1 MKILGIN
8 ALNHDASVAVFE
20 DTKLVF
26 HGRSGDEYL
35 NEELLYNALGSVQ
48 PDLIAWY
55 ERPWLKK
62 SRQLFAGQFKEAFDT
77 RTIPS
82 VYLKRFN
89 LDRVPIKYVPH
100 HLSHA
105 AGAVY
110 QSSFKST
117 AIVVA
122 DAIGEWETVS
132 VWNYDDNFKKLYSRS
147 YPHSLGL
154 FYSAFTELI
163 GLMPAKDENKFME
176 LSKSGVWENQYL
188 RVMSY
193 LTKNLHKGIWDWD
206 VQENERADIAAAV
219 QKVFEEQLQQFLN
232 IARVENNNIIFT
244 GGCAYNKL
252 SHRLLAKTFK
262 EYHVPKYPGDAGS
275 SIGAASYILNIFLRS
290 HVCEK

>member
-8 ALNHDASVAVFE
+8 ALNHDASIAVFR
-20 DTKLVF
+20 DTELTF

-35 NEELLYNALGSVQ
+35 NEELLDEALGPTQ

-62 SRQLFAGQFKEAFDT
+62 SRQLFAGQFRDALDT

-89 LDRVPIKYVPH
+89 LDLIPIKYVPH

-110 QSSFKST
+110 QSKFKST
-117 AIVVA
+117 AVVVA

-132 VWNYDDNFKKLYSRS
+132 VWNYDGTFKKIYSRS
-147 YPHSLGL
+147 YPYSLGL
-154 FYSAFTELI
+154 FYSAFTELV
-163 GLMPAKDENKFME
+163 GLTPAKDENKFME
-176 LSKSGVWENQYL
+176 LGQQGNWENQYV
-188 RVMSY
+188 RVGSY
-193 LTKNLHKGIWDWD
+193 FSKNLHKGIWDWD
-206 VQENERADIAAAV
+206 VQEHERADIAAAV
-219 QKVFEEQLQQFLN
+219 QKIFEEHLQRFLN
-232 IARVENNNIIFT
+232 IARVENNSIIFT

-252 SHRLLAKTFK
+252 SHSLLAKTFK
-262 EYHVPKYPGDAGS
+262 QYHVPKYPGDAGS
-275 SIGAASYILNIFLRS
+275 SIGAAFYISQQKNI
-290 HVCEK
+290 